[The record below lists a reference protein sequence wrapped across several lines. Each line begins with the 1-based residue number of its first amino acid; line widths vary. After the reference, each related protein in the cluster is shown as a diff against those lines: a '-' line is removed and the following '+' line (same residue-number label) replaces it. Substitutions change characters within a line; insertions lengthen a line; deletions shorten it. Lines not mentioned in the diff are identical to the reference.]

1 MKKQY
6 AIIYWIND
14 LGPFFQKDIDT
25 ILIFE
30 KLEDADKTA
39 FSLEKDDSN
48 IQCRVISLD
57 SIHE

>member
-6 AIIYWIND
+6 AIVYWIHD
-14 LGPFFQKDIDT
+14 LGPFFQKNIDT

-39 FSLEKDDSN
+39 FSLEKDNPN
-48 IQCRVISLD
+48 IECRVISLD
-57 SIHE
+57 SVHE